1 MGAALSF
8 GRLTFTPAEQ
18 VVEHGIA
25 AALSTWQADLAATRC
40 GSGKDRPDNPAMS
53 IIPDSVLELWKQAA
67 ARAAAVVQN
76 YLARAV
82 VVPLTLT
89 TLRVSWSDGR
99 DWSMPLVRATEPLS
113 AVEAAAIAKFHLA
126 RQLFPRKYSVYK
138 RLAEVPESVRLQ
150 VRRQSMASASAQ
162 TTWLSLGACAIL
174 VQVHAVADADGYL
187 SGVMDP
193 AAIQSVLGRRVLL
206 LLALRLDKG
215 VKGGDCITSSTL
227 YQRHPAP
234 PPTPPP
240 TPPPL
245 PRSLGFMACCMG
257 SGAARGH
264 ELRATMKQQDRLH
277 AWGM

>member
-8 GRLTFTPAEQ
+8 GGLTFTPAEQ

-25 AALSTWQADLAATRC
+25 AALSTWHADLAATRC

-67 ARAAAVVQN
+67 ARAAAVVKN

-138 RLAEVPESVRLQ
+138 RLAEVPESVREQ

-215 VKGGDCITSSTL
+215 VKGGDCITSSTTSL
-227 YQRHPAP
+227 SPTNFLEPSCITSSTLQRHPAP
-234 PPTPPP
+234 PPP
-240 TPPPL
+240 TPHP
-245 PRSLGFMACCMG
+245 C
-257 SGAARGH
+257 
-264 ELRATMKQQDRLH
+264 H
-277 AWGM
+277 AL